1 MNQRVKQPPLP
12 PEERIKAMT
21 AIMVKARRAKLD
33 LGEILVCALHAAASQ
48 LGSVEALVAG
58 RPGSW
63 EADIVRRL
71 ASAPV
76 GSEDVK
82 RYARYTSKLTPLFI
96 EMGKA
101 GEDGGDVLS
110 QAMGPAVDELGGL
123 AEFAGDSTYWYHD
136 LINIGRQYS
145 NHWDDDI
152 Y

>member
-1 MNQRVKQPPLP
+1 MA
-12 PEERIKAMT
+12 E
-21 AIMVKARRAKLD
+21 IMVKARRAHQD
-33 LGEILVCALHAAASQ
+33 LGEILVCSLHAAADA
-48 LGSVEALVAG
+48 LGDVEQLVAG

-71 ASAPV
+71 ASAPM

-82 RYARYTSKLTPLFI
+82 RYARYTRKLTPLLI

-110 QAMGPAVDELGGL
+110 AAMGSAVDALGGL
-123 AEFAGDSTYWYHD
+123 EEFVGESAWRHD

-145 NHWDDDI
+145 NHWNDDI
-152 Y
+152 W